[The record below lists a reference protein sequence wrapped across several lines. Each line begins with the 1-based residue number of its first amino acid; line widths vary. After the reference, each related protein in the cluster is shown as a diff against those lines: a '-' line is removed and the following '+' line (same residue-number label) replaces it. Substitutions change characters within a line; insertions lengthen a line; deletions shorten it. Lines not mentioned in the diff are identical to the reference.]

1 MKTNPNIPNGAK
13 LITHLTACVTA
24 FETSAKNS
32 FVLFLVPS
40 GNKPIAPPFFKT
52 SIAAS

>member
-32 FVLFLVPS
+32 FVLSDDCLNARP
-40 GNKPIAPPFFKT
+40 NTTAQA
-52 SIAAS
+52 SIPT